1 MDLAFEG
8 VYNIKGFW
16 HDDRTKPL
24 LFLYNSDMCLSQI

>member
-24 LFLYNSDMCLSQI
+24 LVLWIV